1 MTSHRWLSVLL
12 MLLLAAA
19 LPALAAGLD
28 PEGPAA
34 GPPALAPE
42 IEPNDSPWDANTI
55 SGWRQAHINPA
66 GDIDQYSLNAN
77 CEGLGLAITTR
88 IPAGSPVQPRVTVYD
103 ANMDVLASAVCTNA
117 SPCISL
123 SEPLSGGCGLVVEDA
138 NGHGGPAYAYAVQ
151 ALLLDLHEPNDFL
164 PEASTYTP
172 GETVTGLIWPEGDVD
187 LYAFWG
193 EAGSE
198 FMLTSDLYGVNLLDP
213 DGEEITFLW
222 GNSGAMFTLPETGT
236 YYLQTTEADDAT
248 LDPYQLRLQAVDRPL
263 LFSFASAGV
272 LGGVA
277 FQAGDILRY
286 SPLFDSWEMF
296 FDASDVG
303 LRGNLVAFEYTDYS
317 SYFYM
322 TFATAQKVAGIG
334 VVGPQDVLRFWPN
347 SLGEDTS
354 GYLELFV
361 DGSDVGLTTA
371 AESIDALGPVSDY
384 DVPLSTRGD
393 ARLPLAIGSLLVQNN
408 DVLGLSLYRTGS
420 ETEGTWSTGRDGALF
435 GALRANLIAMDQTSS
450 YRETHDFLMFDRA
463 MKLDGVTYR
472 VNDVILCVQTGDASC
487 DSYARAFDGALVG
500 AYRIDA
506 LAIPPWETP

>member
-1 MTSHRWLSVLL
+1 
-12 MLLLAAA
+12 
-19 LPALAAGLD
+19 
-28 PEGPAA
+28 
-34 GPPALAPE
+34 
-42 IEPNDSPWDANTI
+42 
-55 SGWRQAHINPA
+55 
-66 GDIDQYSLNAN
+66 
-77 CEGLGLAITTR
+77 
-88 IPAGSPVQPRVTVYD
+88 
-103 ANMDVLASAVCTNA
+103 
-117 SPCISL
+117 
-123 SEPLSGGCGLVVEDA
+123 
-138 NGHGGPAYAYAVQ
+138 
-151 ALLLDLHEPNDFL
+151 
-164 PEASTYTP
+164 
-172 GETVTGLIWPEGDVD
+172 
-187 LYAFWG
+187 
-193 EAGSE
+193 
-198 FMLTSDLYGVNLLDP
+198 
-213 DGEEITFLW
+213 
-222 GNSGAMFTLPETGT
+222 
-236 YYLQTTEADDAT
+236 
-248 LDPYQLRLQAVDRPL
+248 LQAVDRPL

-371 AESIDALGPVSDY
+371 AESIDALGSVSDY

-463 MKLDGVTYR
+463 T
-472 VNDVILCVQTGDASC
+472 A
-487 DSYARAFDGALVG
+487 
-500 AYRIDA
+500 
-506 LAIPPWETP
+506 